1 MSERGRPGVNGH
13 GHGQAD
19 GAGVATRAGTAR
31 ELPLSPEGFRD
42 QLRALADGYDQGA
55 ATFIERRARLPD
67 TLRALA
73 TVLREAV
80 TVLGRAGLPAE
91 LDRLPSPRPLDKGLV
106 LRIGGTSADR
116 DGDGALLPAEQPAQL
131 RIEVRADARLQIVWV
146 GHALIGELARE
157 LHRDE
162 PRAPSELG
170 VLGFKREVVRFLEA
184 ALASS
189 YRGA

>member
-1 MSERGRPGVNGH
+1 MQPELVATAVGRRTIDVEYYRPEGDGPWPGVLLLH
-13 GHGQAD
+13 
-19 GAGVATRAGTAR
+19 
-31 ELPLSPEGFRD
+31 ELF
-42 QLRALADGYDQGA
+42 
-55 ATFIERRARLPD
+55 
-67 TLRALA
+67 
-73 TVLREAV
+73 
-80 TVLGRAGLPAE
+80 GL
-91 LDRLPSPRPLDKGLV
+91 
-106 LRIGGTSADR
+106 TS
-116 DGDGALLPAEQPAQL
+116 Q
-131 RIEVRADARLQIVWV
+131 VRADARLQIVWV